1 MRVVTQVL
9 AAPKGEAGAAASVLE
24 QHGLTVEVDLDCPDQ
39 PDELLELVGVRR
51 GQLRTA
57 GVVRLAEYQGVPL
70 RKWAE
75 SHLHI
80 EIRCRPDH
88 APRFRKEAKST
99 AGNPVRSDEDVGPA
113 HFLFFPDFAMTS

>member
-9 AAPKGEAGAAASVLE
+9 AAPKGEAGTAATVLE
-24 QHGLTVEVDLDCPDQ
+24 QRALTVEVDLGCPDQ
-39 PDELLELVGVRR
+39 PDELLELISVSR

-70 RKWAE
+70 RERTE

-88 APRFRKEAKST
+88 APRFRKEAEST

-113 HFLFFPDFAMTS
+113 HSLFFLILR

>member
-9 AAPKGEAGAAASVLE
+9 AAPKGEAGTAASVLE
-24 QHGLTVEVDLDCPDQ
+24 QRALTVEVDLGCPDQ
-39 PDELLELVGVRR
+39 PDELLELISVSR

-70 RKWAE
+70 RERTE

-88 APRFRKEAKST
+88 APRFRKEAEST

-113 HFLFFPDFAMTS
+113 HFLFFLILR